1 MKRSLITLAV
11 IKKIDVQID
20 LTQPAE
26 ELINVISLVLGYF
39 PNQSE
44 EILLSLDQSIGEALA
59 TIQRNE
65 KKQDEQPE
73 VIAKED

>member
-1 MKRSLITLAV
+1 MITLAI

-26 ELINVISLVLGYF
+26 ELINVISIVLGYF

-44 EILLSLDQSIGEALA
+44 EILLSVDQSIGEALS

-65 KKQDEQPE
+65 KKQDEHPE